1 MFRAVKAKFHR
12 IDRGFAALRPLFV
25 LILLAA
31 AVFAADSQI
40 RPVIKEMAANQAR
53 VYATRAINDAINSE
67 LRSADIS
74 YDSLIKIT
82 SDNQGRITSVQTDM
96 FRLNLLKSAMTNSAA
111 QQLSLLQSQTI
122 RIPIGTL
129 SGLNILSG
137 RGARVEFKIVP
148 AGFVSSDILHRF
160 DSAGINQTR
169 HQIILRINASISAI
183 LPGYTSSSRVS
194 SDMILAE
201 TVIVGA
207 SPESF
212 TQVLSGQDME
222 GIVADYSGGN
232 S

>member
-1 MFRAVKAKFHR
+1 MFRAVKTRFRRKSHGLLPFLP
-12 IDRGFAALRPLFV
+12 IL
-25 LILLAA
+25 LLAA
-31 AVFAADSQI
+31 VLAVDFRI
-40 RPVIKEMAANQAR
+40 RPVIKEMASNQAR
-53 VYATRAINDAINSE
+53 VYATRAINDAINGE
-67 LRSADIS
+67 LKSVNIA
-74 YDSLIKIT
+74 YDSLIRIT
-82 SDNQGRITSVQTDM
+82 SDNSGRITSVQTDM

-137 RGARVEFKIVP
+137 RGPRVEFKIVP
-148 AGFVSSDILHRF
+148 AGFVSADIIHRF

-169 HQIILRINASISAI
+169 HQIILRINATISAI
-183 LPGYTSSSRVS
+183 LPGYTTASRVS

-222 GIVADYSGGN
+222 GIVADYRGGI

>member
-1 MFRAVKAKFHR
+1 MLRAVKLKFYR
-12 IDRGFAALRPLFV
+12 INRGGTIMRPIFL
-25 LILLAA
+25 LILLSA
-31 AVFAADSQI
+31 AVFSIDSRI
-40 RPVIKEMAANQAR
+40 RPVIKEMASNQAR
-53 VYATRAINDAINSE
+53 VYATRAVNEAINSE
-67 LRSADIS
+67 LKSANIS

-82 SDNQGRITSVQTDM
+82 SDNSGRITSVQTDM

-111 QQLSLLQSQTI
+111 HQLSLLQSQTI

-137 RGARVEFKIVP
+137 RGPRVEFKILPV
-148 AGFVSSDILHRF
+148 GYVSSEINHRF

-169 HQIILRINASISAI
+169 HQIILRISATISAI
-183 LPGYTSSSRVS
+183 LPGYTSSSQVS

-222 GIVADYSGGN
+222 GIIADYKG
-232 S
+232 